1 MVSPVAEEV
10 KAKPVMLRSSQDD
23 YYGSLSDTCEDRN
36 VHMDSLKVNTGCFF
50 TTLSFPRITNC
61 LFFFVCLN
69 QQPRSEES
77 VQARY
82 PQSSTKVLQ
91 PGRAA
96 VNRIEQVHIATSGEE
111 TPT

>member
-10 KAKPVMLRSSQDD
+10 KVRPVILRGSQDD

-36 VHMDSLKVNTGCFF
+36 VLMDSLKVNTGCFF
-50 TTLSFPRITNC
+50 IILSFQGSQTV
-61 LFFFVCLN
+61 FFSVCLN

-82 PQSSTKVLQ
+82 PQSSTEVLQ

>member
-1 MVSPVAEEV
+1 
-10 KAKPVMLRSSQDD
+10 MLFHHSFFSKDHK
-23 YYGSLSDTCEDRN
+23 LS
-36 VHMDSLKVNTGCFF
+36 
-50 TTLSFPRITNC
+50 
-61 LFFFVCLN
+61 FFFVCLN

-82 PQSSTKVLQ
+82 PQSSTEVLQ

>member
-10 KAKPVMLRSSQDD
+10 KVKPVKLRSSQDD

-36 VHMDSLKVNTGCFF
+36 VLMDSLKVNTGCFF
-50 TTLSFPRITNC
+50 IILSFPRITNC
-61 LFFFVCLN
+61 IFFCLN

-82 PQSSTKVLQ
+82 PQSSTEVLQ

-96 VNRIEQVHIATSGEE
+96 VNKIEQVHIATSGEE